1 MRPSA
6 SIVMPW
12 RQESQAIFDDT
23 ITMLRKLTPP
33 DFLDTYSWMM
43 TEITQ
48 RNKKR
53 LNWWCR
59 SLGYREGKS
68 FLKVSSHFGAMDLP
82 TWWTGTDLLYHCLIC
97 DSWFVDPGNL
107 VYKDFAKQAWPLSQ
121 SSHGKQEMVGD
132 LVESLLSWR
141 WRLRCGVI
149 PNFPR
154 LSVQVL
160 ELVNVACIHMARL
173 HMHT

>member
-82 TWWTGTDLLYHCLIC
+82 TWWTGTELLYHCNIC

-107 VYKDFAKQAWPLSQ
+107 VYKEFATKAWPLSQ
-121 SSHGKQEMVGD
+121 SSQGLRDKVGD

-160 ELVNVACIHMARL
+160 DLVNVACVHMARL